1 MKKKLTIQIAEG
13 LGNQLFMYAFA
24 YSLSKKLDY
33 DLYIDNKSGFS
44 RNKNLLRNHQFY
56 MLNNFNII
64 DNIADANMIYDTPM
78 KIFQKKLKLFF
89 DIFFQK
95 KSFLIEKKIKLEN
108 KKIVEEF
115 INLDNSKVSNNLYL
129 QGNFE
134 NYKYF
139 LEYKHDLVKMF
150 TPKNEL
156 IESSNPLINK
166 IKNSNSISLHIR
178 RNRFS
183 DQREL
188 KTDENI
194 QKSNIFVENT
204 INYINNSIA
213 FIESKVSNPEYFI
226 WSNDHVDIDNL
237 LSKLK
242 ISKYT
247 IVKNNVVNDFN
258 LFRYCKHFIVG
269 PSSFHWWGAWLNN
282 NPDKICIRP
291 SNINPSNNKNFW
303 PDDWMSI

>member
-1 MKKKLTIQIAEG
+1 MKKKLIIQIAEG

-24 YSLSKKLDY
+24 YSLSKKLNY
-33 DLYIDNKSGFS
+33 GLYIDNKSGYS
-44 RNKNLLRNHQFY
+44 RNKNLLRNHQLY
-56 MLNNFNII
+56 MLDNFNITN
-64 DNIADANMIYDTPM
+64 NIAGANLIYNTPF
-78 KIFQKKLKLFF
+78 KIFKKKFELFL
-89 DIFFQK
+89 DIFFK
-95 KSFLIEKKIKLEN
+95 KKKFLIEKKNKMEN
-108 KKIVEEF
+108 KKIVQEF
-115 INLDNSKVSNNLYL
+115 INLDSSKVSDNLYL

-134 NYKYF
+134 NHKYF
-139 LEYKHDLVKMF
+139 LEYKDDLYKVF

-156 IESSNPLINK
+156 IDRSNSLIDK

-183 DQREL
+183 DQHKF
-188 KTDENI
+188 KTNINI
-194 QKSNIFVENT
+194 QKSDMFVENI
-204 INYINNSIA
+204 INYINNSID

-226 WSNDHVDIDNL
+226 WSNDHIDINNL

-247 IVKNNVVNDFN
+247 IVNNNVINDFN

-282 NPDKICIRP
+282 NPNKICIRP
-291 SNINPSNNKNFW
+291 SNINPSNNQNFW
-303 PDDWMSI
+303 PDDWISI

>member
-1 MKKKLTIQIAEG
+1 MKKKLTIQISEG

-24 YSLSKKLDY
+24 YSLSKKLNY

-64 DNIADANMIYDTPM
+64 DNIAYANMIYDTPM

-134 NYKYF
+134 NSKYF

-150 TPKNEL
+150 TPKNQL

-188 KTDENI
+188 KTEENI
-194 QKSNIFVENT
+194 QKSNIFVENI
-204 INYINNSIA
+204 INYINNSID

-247 IVKNNVVNDFN
+247 IVKNNVINDFN

-303 PDDWMSI
+303 PDDWLSI

>member
-1 MKKKLTIQIAEG
+1 MKKKLTIQISEG

-24 YSLSKKLDY
+24 YSLSKKLNY

-64 DNIADANMIYDTPM
+64 DNIAYANMIYDTPM

-134 NYKYF
+134 NSKYF

-150 TPKNEL
+150 TPKNQL

-188 KTDENI
+188 KTEENI
-194 QKSNIFVENT
+194 QKSNIFVENI
-204 INYINNSIA
+204 INYINNSID

-247 IVKNNVVNDFN
+247 IVKNNVINDFN

-303 PDDWMSI
+303 PDDWVSI

>member
-1 MKKKLTIQIAEG
+1 MKKKLTIQISEG

-24 YSLSKKLDY
+24 YSLSKKLNY
-33 DLYIDNKSGFS
+33 NFYIDNKSGFY

-56 MLNNFNII
+56 MLNYFNII
-64 DNIADANMIYDTPM
+64 ENLADTKTIYDTPL
-78 KIFQKKLKLFF
+78 KIFQKKFKLFF
-89 DIFFQK
+89 DNFFKK
-95 KSFLIEKKIKLEN
+95 KSFLIEKKIKLKN

-115 INLDNSKVSNNLYL
+115 INYDDYKFSDNLYI

-139 LEYKHDLVKMF
+139 LKHKNDLCEMF

-156 IESSNPLINK
+156 IENSNPLIYR

-183 DQREL
+183 DQSKF

-204 INYINNSIA
+204 INYINNSIN

-226 WSNDHVDIDNL
+226 WSNDHIDIVNL

-247 IVKNNVVNDFN
+247 IVKNNVINDFN

-291 SNINPSNNKNFW
+291 SNINPSNTKSFW
-303 PDDWMSI
+303 PDDWISI